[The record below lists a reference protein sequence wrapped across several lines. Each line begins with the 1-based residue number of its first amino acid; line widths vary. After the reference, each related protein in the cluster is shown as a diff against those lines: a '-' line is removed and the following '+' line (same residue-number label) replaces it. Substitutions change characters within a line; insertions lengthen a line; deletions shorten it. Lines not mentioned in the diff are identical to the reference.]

1 MSKPDERLVEGVDYD
16 HGDYDVLGVDEPCGE
31 GMCQCRCGG
40 GCECP
45 GDPDEWQ
52 PGQCDGCYG
61 GPYCACEAGQGADR
75 AEDCRCGPPADEPP
89 SQAAVALAQ
98 KIGEAGL

>member
-1 MSKPDERLVEGVDYD
+1 MSKPDERLVE
-16 HGDYDVLGVDEPCGE
+16 GVDEPCGE

-40 GCECP
+40 GCVCSCECP

-61 GPYCACEAGQGADR
+61 GPGCACEGGQGAEC
-75 AEDCRCGPPADEPP
+75 AEDCRCGPPDDEPP
-89 SQAAVALAQ
+89 SAAAVALAR
-98 KIGEAGL
+98 KLGEAGL